1 MTFANQNDAFKIL
14 QIFLLII
21 HLLDL
26 FIKLNTK
33 IGLMVVT
40 GGERLVIFVPG
51 NAKLIFL
58 GFAPGSR
65 FF

>member
-26 FIKLNTK
+26 FIKLNTMFYTK
-33 IGLMVVT
+33 E
-40 GGERLVIFVPG
+40 GEVIE
-51 NAKLIFL
+51 K
-58 GFAPGSR
+58 R
-65 FF
+65 